1 LSILKISQVD
11 HSSDNDQQIQQ
22 LLDEND
28 KQMNQKDEQHRIVL
42 LENTKRSET
51 QLQQLRH
58 IWDMEKQRL
67 EKKVEDISTA

>member
-11 HSSDNDQQIQQ
+11 HNSDSDQQLQQ

-28 KQMNQKDEQHRIVL
+28 KQMNQKDEKHRIEL

>member
-1 LSILKISQVD
+1 
-11 HSSDNDQQIQQ
+11 
-22 LLDEND
+22 LLDENE
-28 KQMNQKDEQHRIVL
+28 KQMNQKEEQHRIEL

>member
-1 LSILKISQVD
+1 MNILKISQVD
-11 HSSDNDQQIQQ
+11 HNSNNDQELQQ

-28 KQMNQKDEQHRIVL
+28 KQMNQKDEQHRIEL

-67 EKKVEDISTA
+67 EKKVEDISTS

>member
-1 LSILKISQVD
+1 
-11 HSSDNDQQIQQ
+11 
-22 LLDEND
+22 LDEND
-28 KQMNQKDEQHRIVL
+28 KQMNQKDEQHRIEL
-42 LENTKRSET
+42 LESTKRSET

>member
-1 LSILKISQVD
+1 LSILKISHAD
-11 HSSDNDQQIQQ
+11 NNSDNDQQLQQ

-28 KQMNQKDEQHRIVL
+28 KQINQKDEQHRIEL